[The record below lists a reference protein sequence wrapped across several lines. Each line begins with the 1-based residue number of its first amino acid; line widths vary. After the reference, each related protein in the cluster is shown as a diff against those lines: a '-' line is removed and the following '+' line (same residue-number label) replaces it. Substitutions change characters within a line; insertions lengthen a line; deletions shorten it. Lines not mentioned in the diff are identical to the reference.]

1 MLLKYIKDIL
11 KENKKLCKIIKL
23 MKKPKRI
30 SKSLFIMLNLIILLN
45 KYSQLF
51 HSLNLKRIQITYE
64 LNFERS

>member
-30 SKSLFIMLNLIILLN
+30 SKSLFIMLNLL
-45 KYSQLF
+45 
-51 HSLNLKRIQITYE
+51 T
-64 LNFERS
+64 